1 MRRFGFLG
9 TSGAVPSAERDTI
22 SLVFEDDAGLVL
34 LDCGGSP
41 VQRLRR
47 LGLDPLRLT
56 QVVLTHL
63 HPDHAYGLPA
73 LLQCLMLLGRSASLP
88 VVCRPEYV
96 EPLQTLLDVFKLGG
110 PRMGFAAPLTPID
123 LAPGARAFRVGAL
136 SVSTAPNEHGSM
148 PNFAVRVDVD
158 GGGAVVYSSD
168 TQPCEAVVAL
178 SRGADTLIHE
188 ATFPQRH
195 RGRFGV
201 HSTAAEAGE
210 IAARAGVRRLILA
223 HVEADYHGELETLA
237 DEARKHFGGVVD
249 VARELALYPL

>member
-1 MRRFGFLG
+1 MRRFAFLG

-22 SLVFEDDAGLVL
+22 SIVFEDPAGLVL

-56 QVVLTHL
+56 HVVLTHL

-73 LLQCLMLLGRSASLP
+73 LLQSLMLLGRTAPLP
-88 VVCRPEYV
+88 ILCRPEHV
-96 EPLQTLLDVFKLGG
+96 TPLTTLLTLFGLTGASRVQ
-110 PRMGFAAPLTPID
+110 APLTPID
-123 LAPGARAFRVGAL
+123 LAPGARACAVGAL
-136 SVSTAPNEHGSM
+136 AVSTSPNEHGSM
-148 PNFAVRVDVD
+148 PNFAVRVDVT

-188 ATFPQRH
+188 ATFPERH

-201 HSTAAEAGE
+201 HSTAAEAGQV
-210 IAARAGVRRLILA
+210 AARAGVRRLILA
-223 HVEADYHGELETLA
+223 HIEADYHGEVDALA
-237 DEARKHFGGVVD
+237 EEARKHFAGVVE
-249 VARELALYPL
+249 VARELAPYPL

>member
-9 TSGAVPSAERDTI
+9 TSGAVPSAARDTI

-34 LDCGGSP
+34 VDCGGSP

-47 LGLDPLRLT
+47 LGLDALRLEH
-56 QVVLTHL
+56 VIITHL
-63 HPDHAYGLPA
+63 HADHAYGLPA
-73 LLQCLMLLGRSASLP
+73 LLQSLALLGRAAP
-88 VVCRPEYV
+88 IPIVCRPEHV
-96 EPLQTLLDVFKLGG
+96 EPLSALLTLFGIAGRVRFET
-110 PRMGFAAPLTPID
+110 PFRPID
-123 LAPGARAFRVGAL
+123 LRSGARAFTLGTLA
-136 SVSTAPNEHGSM
+136 VSTTPNEHGTM
-148 PNFAVRVDVD
+148 PNFAVRVDVA

-178 SRGADTLIHE
+178 ARGADTLVHE

-210 IAARAGVRRLILA
+210 VAARAGVRRLILA
-223 HVEADYHGELETLA
+223 HIEADYHDEVEALA
-237 DEARKHFGGVVD
+237 EEARKHFGGLVEI
-249 VARELALYPL
+249 ARELEMYPL